1 MRLSVISTLL
11 TGFLLFPSANSFGLL
26 LETGAEQEQI
36 GQGSNS
42 IAVESQTASSVSNVA
57 EIKTLI
63 QTAIKDSPQPFSGS
77 VILLEQGKPQLE
89 LQKGEGISQDSRFV
103 MASLS
108 KQITATL
115 ILQALDAGKLDLNL
129 SLNHYLFG
137 DAVGNNKAMKATEAN
152 ANAGAL
158 NPSRYDERITLHQ
171 LLTHTSGVD
180 KLGKANRFEPGSQF
194 EYSNLGYSLLGQVL
208 EKVNHQSFA
217 EQVAQFATRYQL
229 NGLSAEL
236 GSIET
241 IRAKVPSLAVGLQ
254 ESEMISPSDLVLDEA
269 LLPAGGLIASAPA
282 YAAFQHLLH
291 SGKLL
296 SPESYERMTT
306 AHTEIQ
312 FLWPNMHYGYGVRFN
327 QDDGLV
333 EYSHTGY
340 LSGYMSMTL
349 HYPEF
354 NLDLVMLE
362 NLSLNLN
369 DRARVFEL
377 HNQIRQIIRSQ
388 LLLRKTSEGTNYAY
402 MDAPSAR
409 ANFLG
414 HCVPQND

>member
-1 MRLSVISTLL
+1 MRLSVIGSML
-11 TGFLLFPSANSFGLL
+11 SGLL
-26 LETGAEQEQI
+26 LLPSAHSVGKSLETAIVSESVQG
-36 GQGSNS
+36 GQS
-42 IAVESQTASSVSNVA
+42 VKLESQTASSASKLG
-57 EIKTLI
+57 EIKSLI
-63 QTAIKDSPQPFSGS
+63 QAAIMDSPQPFSGS
-77 VILLEQGKPQLE
+77 VILLEEGKPLLE

-115 ILQALDAGKLDLNL
+115 VLQALDTGKLDLNQT
-129 SLNHYLFG
+129 LNHYLFG
-137 DAVGNNKAMKATEAN
+137 DLDVEARGLKATEAATN
-152 ANAGAL
+152 TSVL
-158 NPSRYDERITLHQ
+158 NPCRYDARITLHQ

-180 KLGKANRFEPGSQF
+180 KLGKPNRFEPGSQF

-208 EKVNHQSFA
+208 EKINQQSFA
-217 EQVAQFATRYQL
+217 KQVAQFATRYQL

-236 GSIET
+236 GSIEA
-241 IRAKVPSLAVGLQ
+241 IHAKVPSLAVGLQ
-254 ESEMISPSDLVLDEA
+254 ESEVIAPADLVLDEA
-269 LLPAGGLIASAPA
+269 LLPAGGLIASVPA

-291 SGKLL
+291 SGKLM
-296 SPESYERMTT
+296 SAKSYQRMTT
-306 AHTEIQ
+306 AYTEIQ
-312 FLWPNMHYGYGVRFN
+312 FLWPNMRYGYGVRIN
-327 QDDGLV
+327 KDDGLV

-388 LLLRKTSEGTNYAY
+388 LLLVKASNVK
-402 MDAPSAR
+402 P
-409 ANFLG
+409 
-414 HCVPQND
+414 

>member
-26 LETGAEQEQI
+26 LETGAEQEQT

-42 IAVESQTASSVSNVA
+42 IAVESQTASSVSKVA

-63 QTAIKDSPQPFSGS
+63 QAAIKDSPQPFSGS
-77 VILLEQGKPQLE
+77 VILLERGKPLLE
-89 LQKGEGISQDSRFV
+89 LQKGEGINQDSRFV

-108 KQITATL
+108 KQIAATL
-115 ILQALDAGKLDLNL
+115 ILQALDVGKLDLNQM
-129 SLNHYLFG
+129 LNHYFFG
-137 DAVGNNKAMKATEAN
+137 DAEGENKALKGTV
-152 ANAGAL
+152 AGANLSADAL
-158 NPSRYDERITLHQ
+158 NTSRYDERITLHQ

-194 EYSNLGYSLLGQVL
+194 EYSNFGYSLLGQVL

-236 GSIET
+236 GSIEA
-241 IRAKVPSLAVGLQ
+241 IHAKVPSFAVGLQ
-254 ESEMISPSDLVLDEA
+254 ESEVIAPSDLVLDEA

-291 SGKLL
+291 SGKLM
-296 SPESYERMTT
+296 SAKSYQRMTT
-306 AHTEIQ
+306 AYTEIQ
-312 FLWPNMHYGYGVRFN
+312 FLWPNMRYGYGVRIN
-327 QDDGLV
+327 KDDGLV

-388 LLLRKTSEGTNYAY
+388 LLLIKTSLA
-402 MDAPSAR
+402 
-409 ANFLG
+409 
-414 HCVPQND
+414 Q

>member
-26 LETGAEQEQI
+26 LETGAEQEQT

-42 IAVESQTASSVSNVA
+42 IAVESQTASSVSKVA

-63 QTAIKDSPQPFSGS
+63 QAAIKDSPQPFSGS
-77 VILLEQGKPQLE
+77 VILLERGKPLLE
-89 LQKGEGISQDSRFV
+89 LQKGEGINQDSRFV

-115 ILQALDAGKLDLNL
+115 ILQALDVGKLDLNQM
-129 SLNHYLFG
+129 LNHYFFG
-137 DAVGNNKAMKATEAN
+137 DAEGENKALKGTV
-152 ANAGAL
+152 AGANLSADAL
-158 NPSRYDERITLHQ
+158 NTSRYDERITLHQ

-194 EYSNLGYSLLGQVL
+194 EYSNFGYSLLGQVL

-236 GSIET
+236 GSIEA
-241 IRAKVPSLAVGLQ
+241 IHAKVPSFAVGLQ
-254 ESEMISPSDLVLDEA
+254 ESEVIAPSDLVLDEA

-291 SGKLL
+291 SGKLM
-296 SPESYERMTT
+296 SAKSYQRMTT
-306 AHTEIQ
+306 AYTEIQ
-312 FLWPNMHYGYGVRFN
+312 FLWPNMRYGYGVRIN
-327 QDDGLV
+327 KDDGLV

-340 LSGYMSMTL
+340 LSGYMSITL

-388 LLLRKTSEGTNYAY
+388 LLLIKTSLA
-402 MDAPSAR
+402 
-409 ANFLG
+409 
-414 HCVPQND
+414 Q

>member
-11 TGFLLFPSANSFGLL
+11 TGLLLLPSACSYGFL
-26 LETGAEQEQI
+26 LETDS
-36 GQGSNS
+36 GQARGLQGGNS
-42 IAVESQTASSVSNVA
+42 ITIESQTASSFSRSA
-57 EIKTLI
+57 EIKSLI
-63 QTAIKDSPQPFSGS
+63 QAAIKDSPQPFSGS
-77 VILLEQGKPQLE
+77 VILFEQGKPQLE

-115 ILQALDAGKLDLNL
+115 ILQAVDAGKLDLNL

-137 DAVGNNKAMKATEAN
+137 DLAGDNKALKGTVAGTNSSAN
-152 ANAGAL
+152 AL
-158 NPSRYDERITLHQ
+158 NPSRYDARITLHQ

-194 EYSNLGYSLLGQVL
+194 EYSNFGYSLLGQVL
-208 EKVNHQSFA
+208 EKVNQHSFA

-236 GSIET
+236 GSIAAIHT
-241 IRAKVPSLAVGLQ
+241 KMPSLAVGLQ
-254 ESEMISPSDLVLDEA
+254 ESEVIAPSDLVLDEA

-282 YAAFQHLLH
+282 YAAFLQQLH
-291 SGKLL
+291 AGKLL
-296 SPESYERMTT
+296 SAKSYERMTT

-312 FLWPNMHYGYGVRFN
+312 FLWPNMHYGYGLRIN
-327 QDDGLV
+327 TDDGLV

-340 LSGYMSMTL
+340 LTGYMSMTL

-388 LLLRKTSEGTNYAY
+388 LLLAKASN
-402 MDAPSAR
+402 
-409 ANFLG
+409 
-414 HCVPQND
+414 V

>member
-26 LETGAEQEQI
+26 LETGAEQEQT

-42 IAVESQTASSVSNVA
+42 IAVESQTASSVSKVA

-63 QTAIKDSPQPFSGS
+63 QAAIKDSPQPFSGS

-115 ILQALDAGKLDLNL
+115 TLQALDVGKLDLNQM
-129 SLNHYLFG
+129 LNHYFFG
-137 DAVGNNKAMKATEAN
+137 DAEGKNKALKGTV
-152 ANAGAL
+152 AGANLSADAL
-158 NPSRYDERITLHQ
+158 NTSRYDERITLHQ

-194 EYSNLGYSLLGQVL
+194 EYSNFGYSLLGQVL

-254 ESEMISPSDLVLDEA
+254 ESEVIAPSDLVLDEA

-291 SGKLL
+291 SGKLM
-296 SPESYERMTT
+296 SAKSYQRMTT
-306 AHTEIQ
+306 AYTEIQ
-312 FLWPNMHYGYGVRFN
+312 FYGRICAMAMG
-327 QDDGLV
+327 
-333 EYSHTGY
+333 
-340 LSGYMSMTL
+340 
-349 HYPEF
+349 
-354 NLDLVMLE
+354 
-362 NLSLNLN
+362 
-369 DRARVFEL
+369 
-377 HNQIRQIIRSQ
+377 
-388 LLLRKTSEGTNYAY
+388 
-402 MDAPSAR
+402 
-409 ANFLG
+409 
-414 HCVPQND
+414 

>member
-1 MRLSVISTLL
+1 MRLSVIGSMLS
-11 TGFLLFPSANSFGLL
+11 GLLFLSANSVGESFETEIVSESAQGGQSVK
-26 LETGAEQEQI
+26 LE
-36 GQGSNS
+36 SPLPS
-42 IAVESQTASSVSNVA
+42 SESKLG
-57 EIKTLI
+57 EIKSLI
-63 QTAIKDSPQPFSGS
+63 QAAIMDSPQPFSGS
-77 VILLEQGKPQLE
+77 VILLERGKPLLE
-89 LQKGEGISQDSRFV
+89 LQKGDGISKDSRFV

-115 ILQALDAGKLDLNL
+115 ILQAVDAGKLDLTQT
-129 SLNHYLFG
+129 LNHYLFG
-137 DAVGNNKAMKATEAN
+137 VAKEDNKALQGAVAGTNSSAN
-152 ANAGAL
+152 AL

-194 EYSNLGYSLLGQVL
+194 EYSNFGYSLLGQVL

-229 NGLSAEL
+229 HGLSAEL
-236 GSIET
+236 GSIAA
-241 IRAKVPSLAVGLQ
+241 IHAKVPSLAVGLQ
-254 ESEMISPSDLVLDEA
+254 ESEVIAPSDLVLDEA
-269 LLPAGGLIASAPA
+269 LLPAGGLIASPA
-282 YAAFQHLLH
+282 TYANFQQQLH
-291 SGKLL
+291 AGKLL
-296 SPESYERMTT
+296 SPESYQRMTT

-312 FLWPNMHYGYGVRFN
+312 FLWPNMHYGYGVRIN
-327 QDDGLV
+327 QDDDLV

-340 LSGYMSMTL
+340 LTGYMSMTL

-369 DRARVFEL
+369 DRYRVFEL

-388 LLLRKTSEGTNYAY
+388 LLLAKASN
-402 MDAPSAR
+402 
-409 ANFLG
+409 
-414 HCVPQND
+414 V

>member
-11 TGFLLFPSANSFGLL
+11 TGFLLFLSANSFGLL

-36 GQGSNS
+36 GQGINS
-42 IAVESQTASSVSNVA
+42 IAVESQTASSVSKVA

-63 QTAIKDSPQPFSGS
+63 QAAIKDSPQPFSGS

-115 ILQALDAGKLDLNL
+115 VLQALDTGKLDLNQT
-129 SLNHYLFG
+129 LNHYLFG
-137 DAVGNNKAMKATEAN
+137 DLDVEARGLKATEAATN
-152 ANAGAL
+152 TSVL
-158 NPSRYDERITLHQ
+158 NPSRYDARITLHQ

-180 KLGKANRFEPGSQF
+180 KLGKPNRFEPGSQF

-208 EKVNHQSFA
+208 EKINQQSFA
-217 EQVAQFATRYQL
+217 KQVAQFATRYQL

-236 GSIET
+236 GSIEA
-241 IRAKVPSLAVGLQ
+241 IHAKVPSLAVGLQ
-254 ESEMISPSDLVLDEA
+254 ESEVIAPADLVLDEA

-291 SGKLL
+291 SGKLM
-296 SPESYERMTT
+296 SAESYQRMTM
-306 AHTEIQ
+306 AYTEIQ
-312 FLWPNMHYGYGVRFN
+312 FLWPNMRYGYGVRIN
-327 QDDGLV
+327 KDDGLV

-388 LLLRKTSEGTNYAY
+388 LLLVKASNVK
-402 MDAPSAR
+402 P
-409 ANFLG
+409 
-414 HCVPQND
+414 

>member
-11 TGFLLFPSANSFGLL
+11 TGLLFPSANSIAAL
-26 LETGAEQEQI
+26 LETGAEQVQSV
-36 GQGSNS
+36 QGNQS
-42 IAVESQTASSVSNVA
+42 IAVESQTASSVSQA
-57 EIKTLI
+57 SEIKTLI
-63 QTAIKDSPQPFSGS
+63 QAAIKDSPQPFSGS

-129 SLNHYLFG
+129 SLNHYLFC
-137 DAVGNNKAMKATEAN
+137 DAEGNNKALKGID
-152 ANAGAL
+152 AGVNPSADAL

-208 EKVNHQSFA
+208 EKINQQSFA
-217 EQVAQFATRYQL
+217 KQVAQFATRYQL

-236 GSIET
+236 GSIEA
-241 IRAKVPSLAVGLQ
+241 IHAKVPSLAVGLQ
-254 ESEMISPSDLVLDEA
+254 ESEVIAPADLVIDET
-269 LLPAGGLIASAPA
+269 LLPAGGLITSAPT

-296 SPESYERMTT
+296 STESYQRMTT
-306 AHTEIQ
+306 AYTGIQ
-312 FLWPNMHYGYGVRFN
+312 FLWPNMRYGYGVRIN
-327 QDDGLV
+327 KDDGLV

-340 LSGYMSMTL
+340 VSGYMSMTL

-369 DRARVFEL
+369 DRNRVFEL
-377 HNQIRQIIRSQ
+377 HNQIRQVIRSQ
-388 LLLRKTSEGTNYAY
+388 LL
-402 MDAPSAR
+402 R
-409 ANFLG
+409 AKASD
-414 HCVPQND
+414 V

>member
-42 IAVESQTASSVSNVA
+42 IAVESQTASSVSRVA
-57 EIKTLI
+57 EIKTLT

-137 DAVGNNKAMKATEAN
+137 DAEGNNKALKGID
-152 ANAGAL
+152 AGVNPSADAL
-158 NPSRYDERITLHQ
+158 NPSRYDARITLHQ

-194 EYSNLGYSLLGQVL
+194 EYSNFGYSLLGQVL

-236 GSIET
+236 GSIEA
-241 IRAKVPSLAVGLQ
+241 IHAKVPSLAVGLQ
-254 ESEMISPSDLVLDEA
+254 ESEVISLSDLVLDEA

-291 SGKLL
+291 SGKLM
-296 SPESYERMTT
+296 SAESYQRMTT
-306 AHTEIQ
+306 AYTEIQ
-312 FLWPNMHYGYGVRFN
+312 FLWPNMHYGYGVRIN
-327 QDDGLV
+327 KDDGLV

-388 LLLRKTSEGTNYAY
+388 LLLIKTSLT
-402 MDAPSAR
+402 P
-409 ANFLG
+409 
-414 HCVPQND
+414 VI

>member
-11 TGFLLFPSANSFGLL
+11 TGLLLFPSANSIAAL
-26 LETGAEQEQI
+26 LETGAEKA
-36 GQGSNS
+36 QGVQGDKS
-42 IAVESQTASSVSNVA
+42 IAIESQTASSVSKTA

-63 QTAIKDSPQPFSGS
+63 QAAIKDSLQPFSGS
-77 VILLEQGKPQLE
+77 VILLERGKPQLE
-89 LQKGEGISQDSRFV
+89 LQKGEGISKDSRFV

-115 ILQALDAGKLDLNL
+115 ILQAVDAGKLDLNL

-137 DAVGNNKAMKATEAN
+137 DAEGDNKALKGTVAGAN
-152 ANAGAL
+152 SSADAL

-194 EYSNLGYSLLGQVL
+194 EYSNFGYSLLGQVL

-236 GSIET
+236 GSIAV
-241 IRAKVPSLAVGLQ
+241 IHAKEPPLALGLQ
-254 ESEMISPSDLVLDEA
+254 ESEVIAPSDLVLDEA

-282 YAAFQHLLH
+282 YAAFQYQLH
-291 SGKLL
+291 SGKLM
-296 SPESYERMTT
+296 SAKSYQRMTT
-306 AHTEIQ
+306 AYTEIQ
-312 FLWPNMHYGYGVRFN
+312 FLWPNMRYGYGVRIN
-327 QDDGLV
+327 KDYGLV

-388 LLLRKTSEGTNYAY
+388 LLLAKASN
-402 MDAPSAR
+402 
-409 ANFLG
+409 
-414 HCVPQND
+414 V

>member
-42 IAVESQTASSVSNVA
+42 IAVESQTASSVSKVA

-115 ILQALDAGKLDLNL
+115 ILQAVDAGKLDLNL

-137 DAVGNNKAMKATEAN
+137 DADGRNKALKGTVAWAN
-152 ANAGAL
+152 LSADAL
-158 NPSRYDERITLHQ
+158 NTSRYDERITLHQ

-194 EYSNLGYSLLGQVL
+194 EYSNFGYSLLGQVL

-236 GSIET
+236 GSIEA
-241 IRAKVPSLAVGLQ
+241 IHAKVPSLAVGLQ
-254 ESEMISPSDLVLDEA
+254 ESKVIAPADLVLDEA
-269 LLPAGGLIASAPA
+269 LLPAGGLIASVPA

-291 SGKLL
+291 SGKLM
-296 SPESYERMTT
+296 SAKSYQRMTT
-306 AHTEIQ
+306 AYTEIQ
-312 FLWPNMHYGYGVRFN
+312 FLWPNMRYGYGVRIN
-327 QDDGLV
+327 KDDGLV

-388 LLLRKTSEGTNYAY
+388 LLLVKTSL
-402 MDAPSAR
+402 AP
-409 ANFLG
+409 
-414 HCVPQND
+414 VI

>member
-11 TGFLLFPSANSFGLL
+11 TSLLLPPSACSYSLLFEADNGL
-26 LETGAEQEQI
+26 AE
-36 GQGSNS
+36 GTQGGNS
-42 IAVESQTASSVSNVA
+42 IVVEDQTASSVSKTA
-57 EIKTLI
+57 EIKSLI
-63 QTAIKDSPQPFSGS
+63 QAAIKDSPQPFSGS
-77 VILLEQGKPQLE
+77 VILVERGKPLLE
-89 LQKGEGISQDSRFV
+89 LQKGEGINQYSRFV

-115 ILQALDAGKLDLNL
+115 ILQAVDAEKLDLTQT
-129 SLNHYLFG
+129 LNHYLFG
-137 DAVGNNKAMKATEAN
+137 DAKGDNKALKAVVAGTNSSAN
-152 ANAGAL
+152 AL
-158 NPSRYDERITLHQ
+158 NPSRYDARITLHQ

-194 EYSNLGYSLLGQVL
+194 EYSNFGYSLLGQVL

-217 EQVAQFATRYQL
+217 EQVTQFAARYQL

-236 GSIET
+236 GSLEVIHT
-241 IRAKVPSLAVGLQ
+241 KVPSLAVGLQ
-254 ESEMISPSDLVLDEA
+254 ESEVIAPAELVIDEA
-269 LLPAGGLIASAPA
+269 LLPAGGLIASAA
-282 YAAFQHLLH
+282 TYADFQQQLH
-291 SGKLL
+291 AGKFL
-296 SPESYERMTT
+296 SPESYQRMTT
-306 AHTEIQ
+306 AYTEIQ
-312 FLWPNMHYGYGVRFN
+312 FLWPNMRYGYGIRIN
-327 QDDGLV
+327 KDDGLV

-340 LSGYMSMTL
+340 LTGYMSMTL

-388 LLLRKTSEGTNYAY
+388 LLLAKASN
-402 MDAPSAR
+402 
-409 ANFLG
+409 
-414 HCVPQND
+414 V

>member
-42 IAVESQTASSVSNVA
+42 IAVESQTTSSVSKVA

-77 VILLEQGKPQLE
+77 VILLEQGKPQFE

-115 ILQALDAGKLDLNL
+115 VLQALDTGKLDLNQT
-129 SLNHYLFG
+129 LNHYLFG
-137 DAVGNNKAMKATEAN
+137 DLDVEARGLKATEAATN
-152 ANAGAL
+152 TSVL
-158 NPSRYDERITLHQ
+158 NPSRYDTRITLHQ

-208 EKVNHQSFA
+208 EKINQQSFA
-217 EQVAQFATRYQL
+217 KQVAQFATRYQL

-236 GSIET
+236 GSIEA
-241 IRAKVPSLAVGLQ
+241 IHAKVPSLAVGLQ
-254 ESEMISPSDLVLDEA
+254 ESEVIAPADLVIDET
-269 LLPAGGLIASAPA
+269 LLPAGGLITSAPT

-296 SPESYERMTT
+296 STESYQRMTT
-306 AHTEIQ
+306 AYTGIQ
-312 FLWPNMHYGYGVRFN
+312 FLWPNMRYGYGVRIN
-327 QDDGLV
+327 KDDGLV

-340 LSGYMSMTL
+340 VSGYMSMTL

-369 DRARVFEL
+369 DRNRVFEL
-377 HNQIRQIIRSQ
+377 HNQIRQVIRSQ
-388 LLLRKTSEGTNYAY
+388 LL
-402 MDAPSAR
+402 R
-409 ANFLG
+409 AKASD
-414 HCVPQND
+414 V

>member
-1 MRLSVISTLL
+1 MRLSVIGSLL
-11 TGFLLFPSANSFGLL
+11 TGLLLFPIAANSVGES
-26 LETGAEQEQI
+26 LETGAVNIQSV
-36 GQGSNS
+36 QGSQS
-42 IAVESQTASSVSNVA
+42 VKLESQLSSSESKLG

-63 QTAIKDSPQPFSGS
+63 QAAIKDSPQPFSGS

-89 LQKGEGISQDSRFV
+89 LQKGEGISKDSRFV

-115 ILQALDAGKLDLNL
+115 VLQAVDAGKIDLNL
-129 SLNHYLFG
+129 LLNHYLFG
-137 DAVGNNKAMKATEAN
+137 DAKGNNKALKGTV
-152 ANAGAL
+152 AGTNSSVDAL

-194 EYSNLGYSLLGQVL
+194 EYSNLSYSLLGQVL
-208 EKVNHQSFA
+208 EKVNQQSFA

-236 GSIET
+236 GSIAA
-241 IRAKVPSLAVGLQ
+241 IRAKVPSLATGLQ
-254 ESEMISPSDLVLDEA
+254 ESEVIAPSDLVLDEA
-269 LLPAGGLIASAPA
+269 LLPAGGLIASTPA

-291 SGKLL
+291 SGKLM
-296 SPESYERMTT
+296 SAESYQRMTT
-306 AHTEIQ
+306 AYTEIP
-312 FLWPNMHYGYGVRFN
+312 FLWPNMHYGYGVRIN
-327 QDDGLV
+327 KDDGLV

-340 LSGYMSMTL
+340 LTGYMSMML

-388 LLLRKTSEGTNYAY
+388 LLLVKTSLA
-402 MDAPSAR
+402 
-409 ANFLG
+409 
-414 HCVPQND
+414 Q

>member
-11 TGFLLFPSANSFGLL
+11 TGLLLLPSACSYGLLFVADSGLT
-26 LETGAEQEQI
+26 EGA
-36 GQGSNS
+36 QGGNS
-42 IAVESQTASSVSNVA
+42 IVVEGQIASSASKTA
-57 EIKTLI
+57 EIKSLI
-63 QTAIKDSPQPFSGS
+63 QVAIKDSPQPFSGS
-77 VILLEQGKPQLE
+77 VILLERGKPLLE
-89 LQKGEGISQDSRFV
+89 LQKGEGISKDSRFV

-115 ILQALDAGKLDLNL
+115 ILQAVDAGKLDLTQT
-129 SLNHYLFG
+129 LNHYLFG
-137 DAVGNNKAMKATEAN
+137 DAKGDNKALQGAV
-152 ANAGAL
+152 AGTNSSVNAL

-194 EYSNLGYSLLGQVL
+194 EYSNFGYSLLGQVL

-236 GSIET
+236 GSIAA
-241 IRAKVPSLAVGLQ
+241 IHAKVPSLAVGLQ
-254 ESEMISPSDLVLDEA
+254 ESEVIAPSDLVLDEA
-269 LLPAGGLIASAPA
+269 LLPAGGLIASAPT
-282 YAAFQHLLH
+282 YAAFQDLLH
-291 SGKLL
+291 AGKLM
-296 SPESYERMTT
+296 SAESYQRMTT
-306 AHTEIQ
+306 AHTKIQ
-312 FLWPNMHYGYGVRFN
+312 FLWPNMHYGYGVRIN

-340 LSGYMSMTL
+340 LTGYMSMTL

-362 NLSLNLN
+362 NLALNLN

-388 LLLRKTSEGTNYAY
+388 LLLAKASN
-402 MDAPSAR
+402 
-409 ANFLG
+409 
-414 HCVPQND
+414 V

>member
-11 TGFLLFPSANSFGLL
+11 TGLLLFPSACSYGLL
-26 LETGAEQEQI
+26 FETDS
-36 GQGSNS
+36 GQARGLRGGNS
-42 IAVESQTASSVSNVA
+42 IVAESQTASSVSKSA
-57 EIKTLI
+57 EMKTLI
-63 QTAIKDSPQPFSGS
+63 QAAIKDSPQPFSGS

-89 LQKGEGISQDSRFV
+89 LQKGEGICQDSRFV

-115 ILQALDAGKLDLNL
+115 ILQAVDAGKLDLNL

-137 DAVGNNKAMKATEAN
+137 DLAGDNKALKGTVAGAN
-152 ANAGAL
+152 ADAL
-158 NPSRYDERITLHQ
+158 NPSRYDARITLHQ

-194 EYSNLGYSLLGQVL
+194 EYSNFGYSLLGQVL

-236 GSIET
+236 GSIAA
-241 IRAKVPSLAVGLQ
+241 IHAKVPSLAVGLQ
-254 ESEMISPSDLVLDEA
+254 ESEVIAPSDLVLDEA

-282 YAAFQHLLH
+282 YAAFLQQLH
-291 SGKLL
+291 AGKLL
-296 SPESYERMTT
+296 SAKSYQRMTT
-306 AHTEIQ
+306 AYTEIQ
-312 FLWPNMHYGYGVRFN
+312 FLWPNMHYGYGLRIN
-327 QDDGLV
+327 KDDGLV

-340 LSGYMSMTL
+340 LTGYMSMTL

-388 LLLRKTSEGTNYAY
+388 LLLAKASN
-402 MDAPSAR
+402 
-409 ANFLG
+409 
-414 HCVPQND
+414 V

>member
-11 TGFLLFPSANSFGLL
+11 TGLLFPSANSIAAL
-26 LETGAEQEQI
+26 LETGAEQVQSV
-36 GQGSNS
+36 QGNQS
-42 IAVESQTASSVSNVA
+42 IAVESQTASSVSQA
-57 EIKTLI
+57 SEIKTLI
-63 QTAIKDSPQPFSGS
+63 QAAIKDSPQPFSGS

-129 SLNHYLFG
+129 SLNHYLFC
-137 DAVGNNKAMKATEAN
+137 DAEGNNKALKGMD
-152 ANAGAL
+152 AGVNPSADAL

-208 EKVNHQSFA
+208 EKINQQSFA
-217 EQVAQFATRYQL
+217 KQVAQFATRYQL

-236 GSIET
+236 GSIEA
-241 IRAKVPSLAVGLQ
+241 IHAKVPSLAVGLQ
-254 ESEMISPSDLVLDEA
+254 ESEVIAPADLVIDET
-269 LLPAGGLIASAPA
+269 LLPAGGLITSAPT

-296 SPESYERMTT
+296 STESYQRMTT
-306 AHTEIQ
+306 AYTGIQ
-312 FLWPNMHYGYGVRFN
+312 FLWPNMRYGYGVRIN
-327 QDDGLV
+327 KDDGLV

-340 LSGYMSMTL
+340 VSGYMSMTL

-369 DRARVFEL
+369 DRNRVFEL
-377 HNQIRQIIRSQ
+377 HNQIRQVIRSQ
-388 LLLRKTSEGTNYAY
+388 LL
-402 MDAPSAR
+402 R
-409 ANFLG
+409 AKASD
-414 HCVPQND
+414 V